1 MMFKK
6 GNKVAFINEPLKGV
20 VIESINDSYVRINC
34 DGIEMDVHHTELIV
48 IQHIPKID
56 GKHKFPIQKADK
68 RIDDMPDISSITTNN
83 SPLSLGDE
91 VMFMSDNSRGIIRSI
106 ISNDQYE
113 VEIDKDFCIPVHR
126 IEIEKIKM
134 NKININ
140 DKQLKQKLQNI
151 VHKKSV
157 KNSKPHKES
166 ESDSLYYELDLH
178 IEKLTNSWKD
188 LSNFEIVSIQ
198 LDYFQKRL
206 FEALKDNE
214 PSFVVIHGIGR
225 GVLKD
230 EIQKLLLQFP
240 NISMKPASSK
250 NYGMGASEI
259 IIS

>member
-1 MMFKK
+1 MLFQK
-6 GNKVAFINEPLKGV
+6 GNKVAFINEPMKGV
-20 VIESINDSYVRINC
+20 VIEPINDSYVRINC
-34 DGIEMDVHHTELIV
+34 DGIEMDVHHSELIV
-48 IQHIPKID
+48 IKHVPKID
-56 GKHKFPIQKADK
+56 GKHKFPIHKGDK
-68 RIDDMPDISSITTNN
+68 RIDDMPDISSKTNN
-83 SPLSLGDE
+83 NRPLSVGDE
-91 VMFMSDNSRGIIRSI
+91 VMFMSDNSKGIIRSI

-126 IEIEKIKM
+126 IEIEKIKI

-140 DKQLKQKLQNI
+140 DKDLKQKLKNSCN
-151 VHKKSV
+151 KESV
-157 KNSKPHKES
+157 NNSKPHKEL
-166 ESDSLYYELDLH
+166 ESPSSHHELDLH
-178 IEKLTNSWKD
+178 IEKLTNSWND

-230 EIQKLLLQFP
+230 EIQKFLLQFP
-240 NISMKPASSK
+240 NISMKPANSQ